1 MLSSSTVFYNF
12 NYFLSN
18 NFISKCGESINSNLN
33 MKDWIARDT
42 DDYINKCIFF
52 SKNFKEL
59 DLVRDKLKLYS
70 RSSVLFDSNKFSLEF
85 ADSLK
90 EIWKVYLENR

>member
-1 MLSSSTVFYNF
+1 MKTQND
-12 NYFLSN
+12 FLE
-18 NFISKCGESINSNLN
+18 ILINEVL
-33 MKDWIARDT
+33 T
-42 DDYINKCIFF
+42 ECENKITID
-52 SKNFKEL
+52 SNFKEL